1 MSLFEEFENT
11 TYETWLGKVNQILK
25 GADIK
30 SLNWSYENGII
41 IEPYYISE
49 MLPKGITHLGEYKK
63 NGSLSLIEFLPMEK
77 ALSAKAQ
84 EALNLGA
91 TGVFISA
98 KDAPF
103 ESKFTHGILP
113 EYCWFGCRFDPTDI
127 HGMNNLASLLKER
140 NAPAASF
147 FGLASFDSFL
157 LSDLEG
163 KTEWR
168 PSNNLKSLLSEFQ
181 QYPNFKTIEIRAD
194 LVESQGGTI
203 TQQLGFV
210 IASLKSYLDQGIS
223 EGLTPESIFE
233 NLAVTMAVGT
243 DFYHEIS
250 KLRAVRLL
258 IYKVLAEYGVEVN
271 PNGFTLLTTASQIY
285 NSQLDSDNNYLR
297 RTTQT
302 MASILGG
309 TDGIINGDLD
319 IELPQE
325 QQRINRNIANILLEE
340 SYLNK
345 VGDPLAGSYFMENLT
360 EKLSESAW
368 NYFSK
373 IEERGGIHFY
383 LKSQSLWNDILAN
396 RADRLD
402 KMYKRRIRIV
412 GVNDYPNFKMGT
424 FPIKND
430 DTSFRLAS
438 DYEKLHFRI
447 ENALAN
453 KTLIRRPEV
462 LPILIGEN
470 AAMRSARQNFSANF
484 LASGG
489 FLIAEPAN
497 VESLNSETNEC
508 EIAVICGDD
517 QDYLKLSNNE
527 IALITSKA
535 KLVLIAGL
543 LGTEEE
549 QFKKQ
554 GIYGFIHRKSNQFEI
569 LKSLMSALGIKE
581 I

>member
-41 IEPYYISE
+41 IEPYYISD
-49 MLPKGITHLGEYKK
+49 MLPKGITHLGEHKK

-77 ALSAKAQ
+77 ALSTKAQ

-98 KDAPF
+98 KDAQF

-127 HGMNNLASLLKER
+127 HGMGSLASILKER
-140 NAPAASF
+140 NAPATSF
-147 FGLASFDSFL
+147 FGLASINSFL
-157 LSDLEG
+157 LSNLEG
-163 KTEWR
+163 KTEWK
-168 PSNNLKSLLSEFQ
+168 PSKNLKSLFSEFQ
-181 QYPNFKTIEIRAD
+181 HFPNFKTIEIRAD
-194 LVESQGGTI
+194 LVESHGGTI

-210 IASLKSYLDQGIS
+210 AASLKSYLDQGIS

-258 IYKVLAEYGVEVN
+258 IYKVIAEYGVEVN
-271 PNGFTLLTTASQIY
+271 PNGFTLLTTASQVY

-309 TDGIINGDLD
+309 TDGIINGNP
-319 IELPQE
+319 EMGLPQE
-325 QQRINRNIANILLEE
+325 QQRINRNITNILLEE

-345 VGDPLAGSYFMENLT
+345 VGDPMAGSYFMENLT

-373 IEERGGIHFY
+373 IEERGGLHFY
-383 LKSQSLWNDILAN
+383 LKSQNLWNDILAN

-402 KMYKRRIRIV
+402 KMYKRRTKIV
-412 GVNDYPNFKMGT
+412 GVNDFPNFKKGALPM
-424 FPIKND
+424 KND
-430 DTSFRLAS
+430 DTGFRLAS

-447 ENALAN
+447 ETALTS
-453 KTLIRRPEV
+453 KTITKRPVV

-470 AAMRSARQNFSANF
+470 AAMRSARQNFSINF
-484 LASGG
+484 LACGG
-489 FLIAEPAN
+489 FHIDEPAN
-497 VESLNSETNEC
+497 IESLNSETNEC

-517 QDYLKLSNNE
+517 QDYLKLSDSE
-527 IALITSKA
+527 IALVTNKA

-554 GIYGFIHRKSNQFEI
+554 GIYGFIHRKSNQYET
-569 LKSLMSALGIKE
+569 LRSLISDLGIKD